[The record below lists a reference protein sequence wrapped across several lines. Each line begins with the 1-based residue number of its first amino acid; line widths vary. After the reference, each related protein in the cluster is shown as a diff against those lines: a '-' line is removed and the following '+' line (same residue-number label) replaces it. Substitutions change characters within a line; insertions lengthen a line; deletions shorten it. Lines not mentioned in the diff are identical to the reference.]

1 MYSNFANDDRCLIR
15 ELRKGDKEAFELIFN
30 KYKEKLYFFALGYL
44 HSSSEAEEVIQQVF
58 VSLWENRSI
67 LIEVFTLKDYLY
79 KAVINKVYNYFKHQI
94 VRQKYQNH
102 MITQESLED
111 DHSQQSIYF
120 NDLKGNLDT
129 LIETLPAR
137 QQQIFKL
144 SQVEGLSH
152 NEIAARLGLSVR
164 SVENQIYRALK
175 FIKENL
181 NKEFLITE

>member
-1 MYSNFANDDRCLIR
+1 MPANFLHGDLYLIR
-15 ELRKGDKEAFELIFN
+15 KLRKGDKEAFELIFN

-44 HSSSEAEEVIQQVF
+44 HSSSESEEVIQHVF
-58 VSLWENRSI
+58 VSLWENRNT
-67 LIEVFTLKDYLY
+67 LIEVLSLKDYLY
-79 KAVINKVYNYFKHQI
+79 KAVINKVYNYFKHQA
-94 VRQKYQNH
+94 VRQKYLNH
-102 MITQESLED
+102 MLTHESLED

-120 NDLKGNLDT
+120 NDLKGTVDNL
-129 LIETLPAR
+129 IAVLPER

-144 SQVEGLSH
+144 SQQDGLAN

-181 NKEFLITE
+181 NKEYYLSE